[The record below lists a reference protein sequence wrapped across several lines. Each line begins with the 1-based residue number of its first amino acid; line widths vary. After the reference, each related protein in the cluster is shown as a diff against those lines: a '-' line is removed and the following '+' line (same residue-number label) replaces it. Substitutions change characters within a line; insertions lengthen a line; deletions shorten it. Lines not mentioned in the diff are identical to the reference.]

1 MVGDLTDLLAGRVV
15 VAHNSAF
22 DASFLVAE
30 YARAGWPLGLTHDMT
45 LCTMRLAGQ
54 FGAPAKLGACCAHFG
69 VPLTDAHAALADA
82 EATAALLAAYMR
94 ASGERRMW
102 DE

>member
-1 MVGDLTDLLAGRVV
+1 VGDLTDLLAGRVV

-30 YARAGWPLGLTHDMT
+30 YARAGWPLDLRHDMT

-54 FGAPAKLGACCAHFG
+54 FGAPAKLGACCAHS
-69 VPLTDAHAALADA
+69 AD
-82 EATAALLAAYMR
+82 
-94 ASGERRMW
+94 
-102 DE
+102 